1 MSTAYAGTG
10 SLLHLRLVR
19 LTGIGEMPRGQC
31 FLKRAKYTA
40 SERYYLPSQPFRRRI
55 LDELCGIALA
65 FFVELC
71 IMEAGELVTYVSY
84 NADDKEENYA
94 HTEPC
99 TK

>member
-1 MSTAYAGTG
+1 
-10 SLLHLRLVR
+10 
-19 LTGIGEMPRGQC
+19 MPRGQC

-40 SERYYLPSQPFRRRI
+40 SECYYLLSQPFRRRM

-71 IMEAGELVTYVSY
+71 IMELGELVTYVSY
-84 NADDKEENYA
+84 NENDKEENYE